1 MTKKEL
7 IHYIEGCDDDAEV
20 KIIFDCGKGEITGID
35 TSESN
40 EIIIECEA
48 TEIEI
53 EF

>member
-7 IHYIEGCDDDAEV
+7 ISWIKDCDDDAEV
-20 KIIFDCGKGEITGID
+20 MIIFDCGKGEITSID

-40 EIIIECEA
+40 EIIIECKA
-48 TEIEI
+48 TEITL